1 MKIAEDT
8 AAAATSDVPYAK
20 ERVAMMLTILK
31 RFMVQ
36 AGASGKYLY
45 NAPSTRIVNIYFSCN
60 KRSGSYKVR
69 CQKSTYLLKG
79 NHCDLVI
86 QLLIGRQKGPKSDF
100 QSEFSI
106 SRIFRTF
113 LSLF

>member
-1 MKIAEDT
+1 MQIAEDT

-45 NAPSTRIVNIYFSCN
+45 NTPSNRIVNTIY
-60 KRSGSYKVR
+60 
-69 CQKSTYLLKG
+69 
-79 NHCDLVI
+79 
-86 QLLIGRQKGPKSDF
+86 P
-100 QSEFSI
+100 
-106 SRIFRTF
+106 RIVLAETI
-113 LSLF
+113 LFGKCKM

>member
-36 AGASGKYLY
+36 AGASGKYHKMIQGFRVFIKTTSNKICRGYLIIIW
-45 NAPSTRIVNIYFSCN
+45 SGLNI
-60 KRSGSYKVR
+60 KIGI
-69 CQKSTYLLKG
+69 KST
-79 NHCDLVI
+79 
-86 QLLIGRQKGPKSDF
+86 
-100 QSEFSI
+100 
-106 SRIFRTF
+106 
-113 LSLF
+113 